1 MKGEKTML
9 QFEYNQEQ
17 KNALEGLA
25 YRIADNAYMIERYG
39 REEAAPELQQNHKT
53 IIGLFADLDKMN
65 VPFWVQNTVIGW
77 AENWRDYK
85 TQYFNEAMQKKNIL
99 PIKA

>member
-1 MKGEKTML
+1 ML
-9 QFEYNQEQ
+9 HFEYNQKQ

-53 IIGLFADLDKMN
+53 ICGLFKDLDKMK
-65 VPFWVQNTVIGW
+65 VPFWVQNTVIFW
-77 AENWRDYK
+77 AEDWRRYK
-85 TQYFNEAMQKKNIL
+85 EQYFCLAMEEKNITAA
-99 PIKA
+99 KAYKAK